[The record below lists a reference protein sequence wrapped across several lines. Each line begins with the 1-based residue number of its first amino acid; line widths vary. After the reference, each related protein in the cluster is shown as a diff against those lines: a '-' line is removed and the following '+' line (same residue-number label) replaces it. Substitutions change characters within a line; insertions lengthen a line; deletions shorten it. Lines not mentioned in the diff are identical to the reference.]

1 MAAYTRR
8 ERYGPQYCRPRN
20 VAHAE
25 CMVTAAPWLAP
36 GYERD
41 REIGAMYVPIE
52 YFEDTEEGVEG
63 WLSEI
68 IPLQ

>member
-1 MAAYTRR
+1 
-8 ERYGPQYCRPRN
+8 
-20 VAHAE
+20 
-25 CMVTAAPWLAP
+25 MVTAAPWLAP

>member
-1 MAAYTRR
+1 MAAHARR

-20 VAHAE
+20 LAHAE

-52 YFEDTEEGVEG
+52 YVEDDQEGFAG
-63 WLSEI
+63 WVSQVITLN
-68 IPLQ
+68 